1 SCLDEFVKNR
11 RIPQKVLDDFIK
23 AAEAGELELLTPDE
37 TLDASDWLDKLIEIC
52 SADGQVCPQEQ
63 ELLLAFGGKFNILA
77 IDINLRIK
85 RIRQKMVLK
94 NKQILKNQ
102 NSNHKEQI

>member
-1 SCLDEFVKNR
+1 M
-11 RIPQKVLDDFIK
+11 K

-52 SADGQVCPQEQ
+52 LADGQVCPQEHK
-63 ELLLAFGGKFNILA
+63 LLLAFGGKFNILA

-85 RIRQKMVLK
+85 RIRQKMV
-94 NKQILKNQ
+94 
-102 NSNHKEQI
+102 